1 MAKSTAINPAAR
13 IAATAATLTSLMT
26 QAASPATRAT
36 LRDCLLN
43 LKIVEKQF
51 AALQETNENL
61 RLALKSARQ
70 TEKDAQDADNPR

>member
-26 QAASPATRAT
+26 QAASPATRTT

-43 LKIVEKQF
+43 LKIVEKQL
-51 AALQETNENL
+51 ATLQQTNEEL
-61 RLALKSARQ
+61 RQALKAAKRQ
-70 TEKDAQDADNPR
+70 RNANELG